1 MTRDE
6 IVTALR
12 CCASS
17 EADCKGN
24 CAFFGTSS
32 PNEDCSQKKNT
43 AAADLIE
50 NQQRHIEALMKA
62 NDSLKDAIA
71 RRDKQIEDMKQGMAQ
86 LAKAVAVKEENNGTT
101 YEDTGLTPGDIKE
114 LLDMAV
120 SKTDKVLRLKEELQ
134 GAKNTAEQYA
144 AINETLFD
152 SNMKLGADRKD
163 LINELCQY
171 CGKYKYA
178 HEGACAGDGCR
189 WRDM

>member
-1 MTRDE
+1 MSKDE

-50 NQQRHIEALMKA
+50 NQQRHIEALMQA
-62 NDSLKDAIA
+62 NASLRDTVL
-71 RRDKQIEDMKQGMAQ
+71 RRDAKIEK
-86 LAKAVAVKEENNGTT
+86 LA
-101 YEDTGLTPGDIKE
+101 
-114 LLDMAV
+114 
-120 SKTDKVLRLKEELQ
+120 
-134 GAKNTAEQYA
+134 
-144 AINETLFD
+144 
-152 SNMKLGADRKD
+152 ADRKA

-171 CGKYKYA
+171 CGKYKQA
-178 HEGACAGDGCR
+178 HEGACDGCK
-189 WRDM
+189 WRET

>member
-12 CCASS
+12 CCASP

-62 NDSLKDAIA
+62 NAGLRDTVL
-71 RRDKQIEDMKQGMAQ
+71 RRDAQIADMSDGLAQ
-86 LAKAVAVKEENNGTT
+86 FAKAVAEKEENNGTT
-101 YEDTGLTPGDIKE
+101 DCT
-114 LLDMAV
+114 
-120 SKTDKVLRLKEELQ
+120 
-134 GAKNTAEQYA
+134 
-144 AINETLFD
+144 
-152 SNMKLGADRKD
+152 
-163 LINELCQY
+163 
-171 CGKYKYA
+171 
-178 HEGACAGDGCR
+178 
-189 WRDM
+189 